1 MKRMKHLSVLCL
13 LLVVAVGCGTSA
25 AARRSGSLVVT
36 VTAGPTCPAEKVG
49 DPACAPRP
57 VKGARLRLEGPGETT
72 LVTDASGTARDQQI
86 PVGAYGVIPQP
97 VPGLMGTP
105 ARLDIVIRQ
114 RRTTHVVVSYD
125 TGIR

>member
-1 MKRMKHLSVLCL
+1 
-13 LLVVAVGCGTSA
+13 
-25 AARRSGSLVVT
+25 
-36 VTAGPTCPAEKVG
+36 
-49 DPACAPRP
+49 
-57 VKGARLRLEGPGETT
+57 
-72 LVTDASGTARDQQI
+72 
-86 PVGAYGVIPQP
+86 